1 MLLTEQF
8 TFNFP
13 LHPFSLAVNALRILS
28 QSLLSYPLAYN
39 LFNYVIHYFP
49 IMSRKGHLFLIKYNN
64 LSLIYLMFSISQ
76 KIKKTFKVSITKQV
90 LLTLY
95 LFIKQK
101 LCCKEEK
108 KRLPLLKCYAKEII

>member
-1 MLLTEQF
+1 
-8 TFNFP
+8 
-13 LHPFSLAVNALRILS
+13 
-28 QSLLSYPLAYN
+28 
-39 LFNYVIHYFP
+39 
-49 IMSRKGHLFLIKYNN
+49 
-64 LSLIYLMFSISQ
+64 MFSISQ